1 MENWVNI
8 TNITSNAHSP
18 HIYQVVLGCT
28 TFVLTLPFVVFH
40 IHRYPLGSTGAVLVG
55 ALLMVICTVIDSSR
69 VYTVIGN
76 TNNLKTTFLRWGMMV
91 ISSYFEREQLIDHL
105 LDRLF
110 PLRLPF
116 VQWLLRV
123 SVTSSL
129 LASLFT
135 NDVTCILLT
144 PLLLKKWIEQKR
156 DVRELKTLL
165 LAIAT
170 QANIGSTL
178 TIFGNPQMALIASKS
193 NAFANQHS
201 RLELKT
207 CVIYLW
213 LPVFVVSLLNF
224 AFLLLHHQFAL
235 RISNRSSSNL
245 PKKELDSIN
254 QQHLSPLPNKTTRET
269 SSLLNLEQAV
279 SIKPQND
286 YQPSNSRLFK
296 SILFIVIIIIIA
308 LLFASNEKVRF
319 DIGLIPVGAAIVLF
333 LADAFVNHRS
343 PTVILQRIDWNILIL
358 FFGIFVWLDGL
369 NSTGI
374 PSRIWAALNLDTASF
389 QHIPSLFLLYAFILI
404 GSNIFSNVPLTIL
417 ILEQI
422 QPDGNHLNLVL
433 YLAFLTTVAGNLTL
447 FGSVANLIVA
457 QKALTSSLQYKFDFW
472 TYLKYGFVTTLILSL
487 IGLFIIYGLVEA
499 IN

>member
-1 MENWVNI
+1 
-8 TNITSNAHSP
+8 
-18 HIYQVVLGCT
+18 
-28 TFVLTLPFVVFH
+28 
-40 IHRYPLGSTGAVLVG
+40 
-55 ALLMVICTVIDSSR
+55 
-69 VYTVIGN
+69 
-76 TNNLKTTFLRWGMMV
+76 
-91 ISSYFEREQLIDHL
+91 
-105 LDRLF
+105 
-110 PLRLPF
+110 
-116 VQWLLRV
+116 
-123 SVTSSL
+123 
-129 LASLFT
+129 
-135 NDVTCILLT
+135 
-144 PLLLKKWIEQKR
+144 
-156 DVRELKTLL
+156 
-165 LAIAT
+165 
-170 QANIGSTL
+170 
-178 TIFGNPQMALIASKS
+178 
-193 NAFANQHS
+193 
-201 RLELKT
+201 
-207 CVIYLW
+207 
-213 LPVFVVSLLNF
+213 
-224 AFLLLHHQFAL
+224 
-235 RISNRSSSNL
+235 
-245 PKKELDSIN
+245 ELDSIN

>member
-1 MENWVNI
+1 M
-8 TNITSNAHSP
+8 TNITSNARSP

-156 DVRELKTLL
+156 DARELKTLL

-193 NAFANQHS
+193 NAFVNQHS

-213 LPVFVVSLLNF
+213 FPIFVVWLVNF
-224 AFLLLHHQFAL
+224 AFLLLHHQLAL
-235 RISNRSSSNL
+235 CISGQPSSTLSQN
-245 PKKELDSIN
+245 ELGNIN
-254 QQHLSPLPNKTTRET
+254 QQHLSLLPNKTTHET
-269 SSLLNLEQAV
+269 PSSLNQEQAV
-279 SIKPQND
+279 SIKSQ
-286 YQPSNSRLFK
+286 
-296 SILFIVIIIIIA
+296 
-308 LLFASNEKVRF
+308 
-319 DIGLIPVGAAIVLF
+319 
-333 LADAFVNHRS
+333 
-343 PTVILQRIDWNILIL
+343 
-358 FFGIFVWLDGL
+358 
-369 NSTGI
+369 
-374 PSRIWAALNLDTASF
+374 
-389 QHIPSLFLLYAFILI
+389 
-404 GSNIFSNVPLTIL
+404 
-417 ILEQI
+417 
-422 QPDGNHLNLVL
+422 
-433 YLAFLTTVAGNLTL
+433 
-447 FGSVANLIVA
+447 
-457 QKALTSSLQYKFDFW
+457 
-472 TYLKYGFVTTLILSL
+472 
-487 IGLFIIYGLVEA
+487 
-499 IN
+499 

>member
-170 QANIGSTL
+170 QANIG
-178 TIFGNPQMALIASKS
+178 K
-193 NAFANQHS
+193 
-201 RLELKT
+201 LK
-207 CVIYLW
+207 
-213 LPVFVVSLLNF
+213 
-224 AFLLLHHQFAL
+224 
-235 RISNRSSSNL
+235 
-245 PKKELDSIN
+245 
-254 QQHLSPLPNKTTRET
+254 
-269 SSLLNLEQAV
+269 
-279 SIKPQND
+279 
-286 YQPSNSRLFK
+286 
-296 SILFIVIIIIIA
+296 
-308 LLFASNEKVRF
+308 
-319 DIGLIPVGAAIVLF
+319 
-333 LADAFVNHRS
+333 
-343 PTVILQRIDWNILIL
+343 
-358 FFGIFVWLDGL
+358 
-369 NSTGI
+369 
-374 PSRIWAALNLDTASF
+374 
-389 QHIPSLFLLYAFILI
+389 
-404 GSNIFSNVPLTIL
+404 
-417 ILEQI
+417 
-422 QPDGNHLNLVL
+422 
-433 YLAFLTTVAGNLTL
+433 
-447 FGSVANLIVA
+447 
-457 QKALTSSLQYKFDFW
+457 
-472 TYLKYGFVTTLILSL
+472 
-487 IGLFIIYGLVEA
+487 
-499 IN
+499 